1 MPTLS
6 QKSLSDLY
14 HPIHGPLRNTNFV
27 TSSACETGLVPTN
40 IYEFPT
46 FWHKRKH
53 YMDRQK
59 SRPNITYVDYFYDK
73 DGEVV
78 TEKKVI
84 NVTIHFGSQVRVL
97 YTMLFI
103 HKCPKKIS

>member
-6 QKSLSDLY
+6 QKSLSDLH
-14 HPIHGPLRNTNFV
+14 HPIHGPLRNINFV

-40 IYEFPT
+40 IYEFPS

-53 YMDRQK
+53 YLDRHK
-59 SRPNITYVDYFYDK
+59 SRPTISY
-73 DGEVV
+73 VV

-84 NVTIHFGSQVRVL
+84 NVTIHFGSQVRV
-97 YTMLFI
+97 
-103 HKCPKKIS
+103 S